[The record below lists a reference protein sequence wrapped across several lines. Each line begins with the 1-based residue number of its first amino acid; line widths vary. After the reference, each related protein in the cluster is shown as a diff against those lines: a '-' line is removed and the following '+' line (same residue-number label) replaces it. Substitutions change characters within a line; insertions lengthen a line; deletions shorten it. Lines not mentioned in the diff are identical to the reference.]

1 MRTAFLIGLALMFA
15 FGGVEQDASAAE
27 PSRGAPVAGD
37 LNLGGDYAHG
47 RCHGPEQLGE
57 GLTVGVPG
65 REAQAI
71 AASQG
76 RVKRNGAVLNVGK
89 LRMKTKTVE
98 GLNDDEEE
106 YEYLGGFARSGVE
119 VVFVMRYEDMAWRLI
134 DPRSGQS
141 IDMGG
146 PPLASPDGKAI
157 AAVGDDSLI
166 NEFNGVDIVDY
177 QGGKF
182 DSQSVE
188 ADYPCDPVWL
198 DADTLQVKV
207 LSPKYRDRNG
217 ELLAGELPASA
228 WKTTRVIRRGGT
240 WTLVPVKP

>member
-1 MRTAFLIGLALMFA
+1 MRTAVMTSLALVFA
-15 FGGVEQDASAAE
+15 VSVGEQSARAA
-27 PSRGAPVAGD
+27 PPVWTAPVAGD
-37 LNLGGDYAHG
+37 LDLRGDYAHG
-47 RCHGPEQLGE
+47 RCHGPDQLGE

-71 AASQG
+71 AAAQG
-76 RVKRNGAVLNVGK
+76 RVKRNGAVLTVGK

-98 GLNDDEEE
+98 GLSDDEEE

-119 VVFVMRYEDMAWRLI
+119 VVFVMRYEDMVWRLI
-134 DPRSGQS
+134 DPRGGQT

-157 AAVGDDSLI
+157 AAIGDDSLI

-177 QGGKF
+177 RNGKF
-182 DSQSVE
+182 ESQSVE

-207 LSPKYRDRNG
+207 LSPRYRDKNG

-228 WKTTRVIRRGGT
+228 WKTTRVVRRGGT
-240 WTLVPVKP
+240 WTLVPPKS